1 MIRVFATPFAIAVIT
16 ALGLVA
22 AFAFGDIGR
31 VLCWLGVGAPIA
43 VIGWYALRRPR

>member
-1 MIRVFATPFAIAVIT
+1 MIRVFAIPFAIAVIT

-43 VIGWYALRRPR
+43 VIGWYTRRSPT